1 MIVWWLEVIVVTSL
15 LTNLIVNST
24 FTGFTAQK
32 KSNNGILCPP
42 ATMTCNRQDMAAP
55 NWTGHWIGDSSVTKI
70 AAIWCQRA
78 RVLQISTWHRELG
91 HKEWQI
97 AAIEGWQERAAQMHH
112 GLLSHTLWMAMLHWK
127 RNSLVGWPSVDQIA
141 NSFGQL
147 SCWRLAWK
155 QLQVDF
161 APVTLRRSVKIREGW
176 GQPMSTSYLI
186 YCDILWYTWPGRSP
200 CNLSDLS
207 LLILESE
214 GLDVLDYTMQQCSTD
229 IPQPV
234 QDRLYHNV
242 ANCGKYKD

>member
-1 MIVWWLEVIVVTSL
+1 MTNCSYWRMTRKGSSNAPRTAFSHPLNGYAALKKKQSCR
-15 LTNLIVNST
+15 LTI
-24 FTGFTAQK
+24 
-32 KSNNGILCPP
+32 
-42 ATMTCNRQDMAAP
+42 
-55 NWTGHWIGDSSVTKI
+55 
-70 AAIWCQRA
+70 
-78 RVLQISTWHRELG
+78 
-91 HKEWQI
+91 
-97 AAIEGWQERAAQMHH
+97 
-112 GLLSHTLWMAMLHWK
+112 
-127 RNSLVGWPSVDQIA
+127 GWPSVDQIA

-186 YCDILWYTWPGRSP
+186 YLIYCDILWYTWPGRSP

-214 GLDVLDYTMQQCSTD
+214 GLDVLDYTMQKCSTD

-242 ANCGKYKD
+242 AKCGKYKD

>member
-1 MIVWWLEVIVVTSL
+1 MASFDQRERWHAIDRTWQHPTELVIE
-15 LTNLIVNST
+15 
-24 FTGFTAQK
+24 
-32 KSNNGILCPP
+32 
-42 ATMTCNRQDMAAP
+42 
-55 NWTGHWIGDSSVTKI
+55 SVT
-70 AAIWCQRA
+70 AALPTLLPFGA
-78 RVLQISTWHRELG
+78 REQEFYRFLRDIENWGTRNDKLQLLKDDKKGQLKCTTDCFLTPSEWLCCIEKETVLSVDHRLT
-91 HKEWQI
+91 I
-97 AAIEGWQERAAQMHH
+97 
-112 GLLSHTLWMAMLHWK
+112 
-127 RNSLVGWPSVDQIA
+127 GWPSVDQIA

-186 YCDILWYTWPGRSP
+186 YLIYCDILWYTVIYWPGKSP

-214 GLDVLDYTMQQCSTD
+214 GLDVLDYTMQKCSTD